1 METYK
6 LELIIQQQLN
16 NAGNTL
22 DWTWFLPYF
31 WLQEFIQQQTFKLM
45 KKWKI
50 LLTQQ
55 IHSSSEESLNEKRH
69 MVYIPFSL
77 GSMCKYWIYF
87 IANIGVFATLSN
99 IQNRAFC
106 ESS

>member
-50 LLTQQ
+50 LLT
-55 IHSSSEESLNEKRH
+55 
-69 MVYIPFSL
+69 
-77 GSMCKYWIYF
+77 
-87 IANIGVFATLSN
+87 
-99 IQNRAFC
+99 
-106 ESS
+106 